1 MLNFIRHPS
10 ASSYMVF
17 KSLWPGDHRSF
28 APQRLQAIIRAHMM
42 RRTKHETLMGQP
54 IINLPK
60 KRIRMVELG

>member
-1 MLNFIRHPS
+1 
-10 ASSYMVF
+10 MVF